1 MAASKFLR
9 AHQIRATR
17 PQIPRRDA
25 LNLRD
30 MAPRVLEDVVPAAAC
45 GVMALDKGGCNS
57 LIAMNVLSDPICL
70 ASIACN
76 GPRFIKKL
84 KSMAKGLAKKIA
96 GALKAAKDQYVSG
109 SLRSLIAPGAYYHRN
124 KTSNEATRRSP
135 TASPAIRPRT
145 RSEEKDE
152 KERARLLAPLLRS
165 DA

>member
-1 MAASKFLR
+1 MRCIICRISSWFFSKQQPQGQQPFFAQPPPPQQQPPPPTPFASPQSPAMA
-9 AHQIRATR
+9 
-17 PQIPRRDA
+17 
-25 LNLRD
+25 
-30 MAPRVLEDVVPAAAC
+30 
-45 GVMALDKGGCNS
+45 
-57 LIAMNVLSDPICL
+57 
-70 ASIACN
+70 
-76 GPRFIKKL
+76 PRFIKKL

-152 KERARLLAPLLRS
+152 KERARLPRTTPAVRRMTL
-165 DA
+165 DD

>member
-1 MAASKFLR
+1 MRSSKEMTFIILRISSCFFSEQQPQGQQPFFARPPPPPPQKPPPTTPFAS
-9 AHQIRATR
+9 
-17 PQIPRRDA
+17 PRSPA
-25 LNLRD
+25 
-30 MAPRVLEDVVPAAAC
+30 MAPH
-45 GVMALDKGGCNS
+45 
-57 LIAMNVLSDPICL
+57 
-70 ASIACN
+70 
-76 GPRFIKKL
+76 FIKKL

-152 KERARLLAPLLRS
+152 KERARLPRTTPAVRRMTL
-165 DA
+165 DD

>member
-1 MAASKFLR
+1 MKDFFTSTISSSNNHKANNLSSRNHHHHNNNLL
-9 AHQIRATR
+9 HQ
-17 PQIPRRDA
+17 P
-25 LNLRD
+25 L
-30 MAPRVLEDVVPAAAC
+30 
-45 GVMALDKGGCNS
+45 
-57 LIAMNVLSDPICL
+57 CL

-135 TASPAIRPRT
+135 TASPAIRPHT

>member
-1 MAASKFLR
+1 MHNLSNFIVVLRQATTTRPTTFLR
-9 AHQIRATR
+9 ATTTTTTTTSSTNF
-17 PQIPRRDA
+17 
-25 LNLRD
+25 L
-30 MAPRVLEDVVPAAAC
+30 
-45 GVMALDKGGCNS
+45 
-57 LIAMNVLSDPICL
+57 CL

-109 SLRSLIAPGAYYHRN
+109 SSRSLIAPGAYYHRN

-152 KERARLLAPLLRS
+152 KERARLPRTTPAVRRMAL
-165 DA
+165 DD